1 MSQPSYNEL
10 LSDINN
16 IGEQGFAIQKEQDNY
31 IMRKAKSHLFFD
43 DDTRIDFL
51 ASERFPG
58 DPKGSNKYVN
68 VDGELYYQNP
78 NGEKLFNGVK
88 YTKEFPNNEAV
99 GFFGDK
105 LVPNLVP
112 ASTFVADV
120 GGGMAGARQGFKVGL
135 STLANPAN
143 PANKNPI
150 TAAAYLLGTTAIGG
164 FGGNYLIGG
173 AARTGRE
180 ATIDQFYSLPPEEIA
195 AAHKDLLVSSAFS
208 LIPFGQGSVG
218 TAKLLNIFNKDP
230 DALRYLVELRG
241 TTDETIK
248 EAKRF
253 GFDLTP
259 AQADN
264 IGTRASDLQ
273 YFLSRQ
279 PDARRIT
286 QFYDSQA
293 TQISEAITTFA
304 DEIGS
309 QSGRVGDVNTSI
321 VDTSKKVLD
330 RLIAK
335 RKERATRLYNILKE
349 APEGIKVN
357 GIDGVIDLI
366 DSKIAGEVLDES
378 GKLIRVIKPAETT
391 VKNLEKFKKIFYRE
405 DGTLV
410 DDLMELDAR
419 RTTEM
424 KQLALK
430 LQGKGT
436 GDAGTIFGIMD
447 NMTSLMDETAPL
459 YRQARRVYDP
469 NKPSLQLIEKSAIGK
484 FSRIMTDKQTATA
497 MKDLFDPNVSV
508 KSLRNARRILQ
519 TADPELFKD
528 IKKQFILDQYDKF
541 FRSESLQ
548 KGMPAFQK
556 YFSRNQVK
564 AMMEEML
571 SPEEYANFS
580 RMNELMG
587 MAFKIPTAGSPTQ
600 PLTEMAGQLAH
611 EGLSG
616 STKTSQTA
624 LALINLAGRFATGRL
639 GEDVVARIAKDQQA
653 GYLNLL
659 TDQLLSDPNAAK
671 NLDEIY
677 NFFNKNE
684 FIAKQIGLR
693 GTVEGV
699 ENLIEP
705 SVKPY
710 TGDVSIPT
718 SVEETPP
725 FDQQSYEDLLKEINS
740 ASLNSGAMN
749 EISSQSISNK
759 QEGVNSIV
767 LPNEDDRLIAMRQQA
782 GIAGLV

>member
-1 MSQPSYNEL
+1 MSQPSYEEIMQ
-10 LSDINN
+10 DINKT
-16 IGEQGFAIQKEQDNY
+16 GELGFAQQKEQDNY
-31 IMRKAKSHLFFD
+31 TIRKAKSHLFFD

-58 DPKGSNKYVN
+58 DPMGSMKYVN
-68 VDGELYYQNP
+68 IDGDLYYQNP
-78 NGEKLFNGVK
+78 NGEKVFNGAK

-120 GGGMAGARQGFKVGL
+120 GGGMAGAKAGFKTGL
-135 STLANPAN
+135 RILANPAN
-143 PANKNPI
+143 PLNKNPF
-150 TAAAYLLGTTAIGG
+150 TAGAVLLGSTAIGG
-164 FGGNYLIGG
+164 FGGNYFFGG
-173 AARTGRE
+173 LARTGRE

-195 AAHKDLLVSSAFS
+195 AAHNDLLVSSAFS

-218 TAKLLNIFNKDP
+218 TAKLLNVFNKEP

-241 TTDETIK
+241 TTDETIQ
-248 EAKRF
+248 EAKRL

-259 AQADN
+259 AQADQ
-264 IGTRASDLQ
+264 IGSRAADLQ

-279 PDARRIT
+279 PDARQIT

-293 TQISEAITTFA
+293 TQISEAIQVFA

-309 QSGRVGDVNTSI
+309 QSGRIAGDVNERI

-330 RLIAK
+330 ELARR

-357 GIDGVIDLI
+357 NLDSVIDLI

-378 GKLIRVIKPAETT
+378 GKLIRVVEPAETT
-391 VKNLEKFKKIFYRE
+391 VKNLEKFKKIFYKE

-447 NMTSLMDETAPL
+447 NMTALMDEAAPM

-469 NKPSLQLIEKSAIGK
+469 NKPALQLIEKSAIGK
-484 FSRIMTDKQTATA
+484 FGKIMTDKQTATA
-497 MKDLFDPNVSV
+497 MKNLFDPNVST
-508 KSLRNARRILQ
+508 KSLRNAKRILQ

-541 FRSESLQ
+541 FRAEALQ
-548 KGMPAFQK
+548 KGMPQLQK
-556 YFSRNQVK
+556 YFGSNRVK
-564 AMMEEML
+564 GMMQEML
-571 SPEEYANFS
+571 EPEEFANFN

-587 MAFKIPTAGSPTQ
+587 LAFRIPTAGSATQ
-600 PLTEMAGQLAH
+600 PLTEMGAKLAH
-611 EGLSG
+611 EGLG
-616 STKTSQTA
+616 GKTKAAQSA
-624 LALINLAGRFATGRL
+624 LALINLVGRVATGRF
-639 GEDVVARIAKDQQA
+639 GEEVVGRIAKDQQA
-653 GYLNLL
+653 GYLQLL

-671 NLDEIY
+671 NLDQIY
-677 NFFNKNE
+677 NFFNTNE
-684 FIAKQIGLR
+684 FMIKQMGLR
-693 GTVEGV
+693 GGVEGY
-699 ENLIEP
+699 ENLTEP
-705 SVKPY
+705 SVQPY
-710 TGDVSIPT
+710 TGGDQPA
-718 SVEETPP
+718 E
-725 FDQQSYEDLLKEINS
+725 QQSYESILQEINS
-740 ASLNSGAMN
+740 LSSEPVAMN
-749 EISSQSISNK
+749 TTQQVGGSELSIPEMTSSTI
-759 QEGVNSIV
+759 
-767 LPNEDDRLIAMRQQA
+767 LPNEMDREIAMRKS
-782 GIAGLV
+782 GIGSLV

>member
-1 MSQPSYNEL
+1 
-10 LSDINN
+10 
-16 IGEQGFAIQKEQDNY
+16 
-31 IMRKAKSHLFFD
+31 
-43 DDTRIDFL
+43 
-51 ASERFPG
+51 
-58 DPKGSNKYVN
+58 
-68 VDGELYYQNP
+68 
-78 NGEKLFNGVK
+78 
-88 YTKEFPNNEAV
+88 
-99 GFFGDK
+99 
-105 LVPNLVP
+105 
-112 ASTFVADV
+112 
-120 GGGMAGARQGFKVGL
+120 
-135 STLANPAN
+135 
-143 PANKNPI
+143 
-150 TAAAYLLGTTAIGG
+150 
-164 FGGNYLIGG
+164 
-173 AARTGRE
+173 
-180 ATIDQFYSLPPEEIA
+180 
-195 AAHKDLLVSSAFS
+195 
-208 LIPFGQGSVG
+208 
-218 TAKLLNIFNKDP
+218 
-230 DALRYLVELRG
+230 
-241 TTDETIK
+241 
-248 EAKRF
+248 
-253 GFDLTP
+253 
-259 AQADN
+259 
-264 IGTRASDLQ
+264 
-273 YFLSRQ
+273 
-279 PDARRIT
+279 
-286 QFYDSQA
+286 
-293 TQISEAITTFA
+293 
-304 DEIGS
+304 
-309 QSGRVGDVNTSI
+309 
-321 VDTSKKVLD
+321 
-330 RLIAK
+330 LIAK

-587 MAFKIPTAGSPTQ
+587 MAFKIPTTGSSTQ

-616 STKTSQTA
+616 STKASQTA

-718 SVEETPP
+718 GFEETPP
-725 FDQQSYEDLLKEINS
+725 YDQQSYEDLLKEINS